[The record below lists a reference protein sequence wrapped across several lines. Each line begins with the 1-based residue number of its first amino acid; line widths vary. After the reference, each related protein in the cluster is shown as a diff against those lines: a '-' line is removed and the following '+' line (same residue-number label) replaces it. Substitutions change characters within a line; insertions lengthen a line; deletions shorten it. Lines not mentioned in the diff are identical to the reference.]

1 MIPEEKAALI
11 VWRIMVPSM
20 PFEEFERHLVSHRR
34 PEWNQAV
41 GMIADAIQGS
51 RPGRELCL
59 QQTSDEYEAELL
71 AAGAVYCRSCWRRHY
86 EEGDSPRWRKRH
98 REDARPAERS

>member
-11 VWRIMVPSM
+11 VWRILVPSV
-20 PFEEFERHLVSHRR
+20 PFEEFERHLVSQRR

-41 GMIADAIQGS
+41 GIITDAIRGS

-59 QQTSDEYEAELL
+59 QQTLEEYEAELL
-71 AAGAVYCRSCWRRHY
+71 AAEVVYPQAAM
-86 EEGDSPRWRKRH
+86 EE
-98 REDARPAERS
+98 AL

>member
-11 VWRIMVPSM
+11 VWRIMVPSV
-20 PFEEFERHLVSHRR
+20 PFEEFERHLLKQRQ

-41 GMIADAIQGS
+41 GMIADAIRGN

-59 QQTSDEYEAELL
+59 QQTPDEYEAELL
-71 AAGAVYCRSCWRRHY
+71 TAETVFLQAAM
-86 EEGDSPRWRKRH
+86 EE
-98 REDARPAERS
+98 AL

>member
-11 VWRIMVPSM
+11 VWRITVPSV
-20 PFEEFERHLVSHRR
+20 PFEEFERHLVSQRR

-41 GMIADAIQGS
+41 DMIADAIRGS

-59 QQTSDEYEAELL
+59 QQTREGYEREILPTE
-71 AAGAVYCRSCWRRHY
+71 AVCLQSAM
-86 EEGDSPRWRKRH
+86 EE
-98 REDARPAERS
+98 AL

>member
-11 VWRIMVPSM
+11 AWHIMVPSV
-20 PFEEFERHLVSHRR
+20 PFEEFERHLVGQRR

-41 GMIADAIQGS
+41 GMVADAIRGS

-59 QQTSDEYEAELL
+59 QQTPEEYEQDLL
-71 AAGAVYCRSCWRRHY
+71 AAEAVYPQSAM
-86 EEGDSPRWRKRH
+86 EEVL
-98 REDARPAERS
+98 

>member
-11 VWRIMVPSM
+11 VWRILVPSM
-20 PFEEFERHLVSHRR
+20 PFEEFERHLVSQRR

-41 GMIADAIQGS
+41 GMIADAIRGS

-59 QQTSDEYEAELL
+59 QQAHEEYERELL
-71 AAGAVYCRSCWRRHY
+71 AAEAIYLAAM
-86 EEGDSPRWRKRH
+86 EEES
-98 REDARPAERS
+98 

>member
-11 VWRIMVPSM
+11 VWRIMVPSV
-20 PFEEFERHLVSHRR
+20 PFEEFERHLLSQRR

-41 GMIADAIQGS
+41 GMIADAIRGS

-59 QQTSDEYEAELL
+59 QQAREEYEQELL
-71 AAGAVYCRSCWRRHY
+71 AAEAVYLQAAM
-86 EEGDSPRWRKRH
+86 EE
-98 REDARPAERS
+98 AL